1 VEIHGFAFIQLRRKR
16 SALKQFLLTALLTLT
31 CVSGVNASGLK
42 SLENFVKTVKT
53 GQADFTQVV
62 TSPAREGQAPRVKTS
77 SGQFEFSRPN
87 RFRFDYVKP
96 FVQTIVADG
105 QTLWLHDV
113 DLNQVTARKQ
123 AAVLGST
130 PAALIASAADVQALQ
145 ADFVLTDAPEKDGLQ
160 WVLAMPKSKDGQLQS
175 VRVGFRARADA
186 AAASST
192 LEVLEILDSFGQ
204 RSVLTFRQMKL
215 NPALA
220 ATAFA
225 FKPPAGVDLIR
236 Q

>member
-1 VEIHGFAFIQLRRKR
+1 ML
-16 SALKQFLLTALLTLT
+16 FLIAAYA
-31 CVSGVNASGLK
+31 GGANADGLK

-53 GQADFTQVV
+53 GQATFTQVV

-87 RFRFDYVKP
+87 RFRFDYAKP

-105 QTLWLHDV
+105 QTLWLYDV

-123 AAVLGST
+123 ATVLGST
-130 PAALIASAADVQALQ
+130 PAALIASAADLQALQ
-145 ADFVLTDAPEKDGLQ
+145 ADFVLADAPDKDGLQ
-160 WVLAMPKSKDGQLQS
+160 WVLATPKSKDGQLQS
-175 VRVGFRARADA
+175 VRVGFRAGGEPTMPTT
-186 AAASST
+186 T
-192 LEVLEILDSFGQ
+192 LEVLEIVDSFGQ
-204 RSVLTFRQMKL
+204 RSVLSFTGFKL

-220 ATAFA
+220 ASSFQFSTPKGA
-225 FKPPAGVDLIR
+225 DLIR